1 VYFAALILMPG
12 KHRCICAKKQSTSIT
27 QERVNPMSKHA
38 SYWKANLRLVFG
50 CLVVW
55 FLASFVFG
63 ILFAEQLNTIR
74 LGGYK
79 LGFWFSQQ
87 GSIYTFVALTF
98 FYAWRANKLD
108 HEFGVRE
115 D

>member
-1 VYFAALILMPG
+1 
-12 KHRCICAKKQSTSIT
+12 
-27 QERVNPMSKHA
+27 MSKHA

-63 ILFAEQLNTIR
+63 ILLAEPLNSIR

-87 GSIYTFVALTF
+87 GSIYTFVVLTF

-108 HEFGVRE
+108 QEFGVRE